1 MQLQPEERAI
11 VTDVARQL
19 GVENQALGDALEHE
33 SVPELAR
40 LLGISE
46 AEAANRLEPV
56 RRTVAIGDDWGAG
69 CKLLTEEMRA
79 ELRAAL
85 YKLLPEQNHSA
96 SSGVSQG

>member
-1 MQLQPEERAI
+1 MQLQSEERAI

-19 GVENQALGDALEHE
+19 GVEDQALAGAIEHE

-40 LLGISE
+40 VLGISE

-56 RRTVAIGDDWGAG
+56 RRMVAIGDDWGAG
-69 CKLLTEEMRA
+69 CKLLTEEMHA

-85 YKLLPEQNHSA
+85 YKLLPERSHSA
-96 SSGVSQG
+96 SLGVSQG